1 MTTPI
6 TWLATATNG
15 LVVACDHPSPKCDER
30 IWKQEKH
37 TDWLGKDGDLVDSHG
52 LADQL
57 ANLEPAS
64 FYFRIWRRN
73 LGGGRRSVIPRATN
87 EVFLA

>member
-1 MTTPI
+1 MYDYSNY
-6 TWLATATNG
+6 LVTATNG
-15 LVVACDHPSPKCDER
+15 LVVACDRPSPKCDER

-52 LADQL
+52 FADRL

-64 FYFRIWRRN
+64 FYFRIRQPSR
-73 LGGGRRSVIPRATN
+73 GGGHRSVVPRATN